1 MRAIL
6 LVTAAVLCAA
16 GATAFALIQR
26 LPLPFDGFA
35 IWAAAGLA
43 FLGTLTASSWMPA
56 RWLWSDTE
64 LLTFDFCARHG
75 IAKDTAQA
83 SLLAISGAHN
93 RADALRRAAKVMRED
108 AAKKINDLADRLD
121 GAAREIFYS
130 PDRLRSLRAIL
141 VRSELIEEA
150 ATAHAK
156 LRRRDDGAMA
166 DHSRARLLASVEA
179 LENAL
184 DHSDLM
190 VAQGLLQKVDVASD
204 VAERVLGRM
213 KKET

>member
-1 MRAIL
+1 MRAVSL
-6 LVTAAVLCAA
+6 LLSALLCAGLA
-16 GATAFALIQR
+16 IAFALMQR
-26 LPLPFDGFA
+26 LPLPFDNFA
-35 IWAAAGLA
+35 VLAAAGLA
-43 FLGTLTASSWMPA
+43 FLGTLSVTAWMPA

-75 IAKDTAQA
+75 ITKDSAQTT
-83 SLLAISGAHN
+83 LLAISGAHS
-93 RADALRRAAKVMRED
+93 RADALRRAAKVMRVD
-108 AAKKINDLADRLD
+108 AADKINSLADRLD

-156 LRRRDDGAMA
+156 LRRRDDGPTA
-166 DHSRARLLASVEA
+166 DHSRARLLAAVEA
-179 LENAL
+179 LEDAL

-204 VAERVLGRM
+204 VAERVLGRSIG
-213 KKET
+213 